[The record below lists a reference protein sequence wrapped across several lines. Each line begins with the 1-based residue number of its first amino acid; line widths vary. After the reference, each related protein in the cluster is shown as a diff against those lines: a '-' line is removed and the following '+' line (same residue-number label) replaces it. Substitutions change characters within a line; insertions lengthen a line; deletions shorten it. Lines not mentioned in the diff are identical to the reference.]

1 MCGRYYVKSDLEM
14 GNRDIHPLDSAL
26 IFVGEKGTV
35 TERRMRWGFPGIHGK
50 GVIFNAR
57 SEGALDRKLFRDSTL
72 SRRCVIPSDG
82 FYEWD
87 SMKNKAAFE
96 RMDGKKLYMAGI
108 WNIFENEE
116 RFVILTTHANASVA
130 DVHDRMP
137 LVLEKDEVNRW
148 ILEDNGVE
156 FILKKEP
163 VPLIRTSGYVQ
174 QTLKFD

>member
-1 MCGRYYVKSDLEM
+1 MCGRYYLKSELNRE
-14 GNRDIHPLDSAL
+14 NRDIHPLDSTPIL
-26 IFVGEKGTV
+26 VGHKGIV

-57 SEGALDRKLFRDSTL
+57 SEGVLDRKMFRSSTL

-96 RMDGKKLYMAGI
+96 RMDGEKLYMAGI

-116 RFVILTTHANASVA
+116 RFVILTTHANTSVA

-148 ILEDNGVE
+148 ILEDSSVE
-156 FILKKEP
+156 LILKKEP

-174 QTLKFD
+174 QTFKFD